1 MIIKHR
7 IHIFQEYLFDIVI
20 NLAFFLL
27 IISILGFSQ
36 YSQKYLDYL
45 DYYVRIYICLFLIW
59 RFNPLRST
67 YEITSLDIKI
77 AFNSGVFLLTTTAL
91 NQYLKRITDD
101 AKKDILGIETD
112 IDKEYN
118 IISGQT
124 KQII

>member
-1 MIIKHR
+1 
-7 IHIFQEYLFDIVI
+7 
-20 NLAFFLL
+20 
-27 IISILGFSQ
+27 
-36 YSQKYLDYL
+36 LDYL

-118 IISGQT
+118 IIRGET